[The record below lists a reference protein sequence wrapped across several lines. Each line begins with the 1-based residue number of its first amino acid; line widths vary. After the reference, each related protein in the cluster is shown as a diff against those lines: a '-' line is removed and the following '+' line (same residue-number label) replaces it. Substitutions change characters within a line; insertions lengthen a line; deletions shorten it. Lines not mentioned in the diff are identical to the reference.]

1 MKWVEAE
8 KEGAGRKKLGKDV
21 KVKLDESTIEDINK
35 LSHGITQ
42 SERIRNCI
50 NLGLKLLRQER
61 EEANE
66 QY

>member
-1 MKWVEAE
+1 MGRGGKR
-8 KEGAGRKKLGKDV
+8 EGAGRKKLGKDV